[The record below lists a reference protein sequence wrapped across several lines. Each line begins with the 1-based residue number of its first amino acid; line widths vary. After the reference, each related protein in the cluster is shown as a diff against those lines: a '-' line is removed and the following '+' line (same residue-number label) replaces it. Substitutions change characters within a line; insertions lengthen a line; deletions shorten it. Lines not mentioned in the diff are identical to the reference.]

1 MVFNFIDKGSAFIS
15 LYKENEPIFIDYCW
29 FYNHQTC
36 TSCSVFVVDYSSTV
50 VDYSSTSNRLLK
62 YLIWSTAIYAV

>member
-1 MVFNFIDKGSAFIS
+1 MVFNFIDKGSAFMS

-36 TSCSVFVVDYSSTV
+36 TSCSVFVVDYSST
-50 VDYSSTSNRLLK
+50 SNRLLK